1 MQFRTIRNHH
11 FMFHLH
17 EMISMFRMQW
27 NYERATPFAAFRS
40 ARQQDKERIQSELGE
55 CFLYI
60 LDTWWMQDGPP
71 TSLCTSL
78 FPTSLAAGSGWI
90 SSWPSHWTHDGLVQL
105 TCGTAEDAS
114 SKAPLDPRVPRSW
127 LFRKMFGG
135 SLGSVKKWVAMGKKK
150 RCVDSKD
157 PWWPLVARIFFEICF
172 FCLVCVCVWVT
183 IESLNQLNDGQ
194 MIDHPTQVLTMAR
207 VGFPT
212 SHSGLNFL

>member
-1 MQFRTIRNHH
+1 MQFWTNRNHH
-11 FMFHLH
+11 FMFHVH
-17 EMISMFRMQW
+17 EMMEMMSMFRMHW

-71 TSLCTSL
+71 TSLCSSL

-105 TCGTAEDAS
+105 TCGPSRATELAF
-114 SKAPLDPRVPRSW
+114 SKDVWGIPRQCQEV
-127 LFRKMFGG
+127 G
-135 SLGSVKKWVAMGKKK
+135 SHGKKM

-172 FCLVCVCVWVT
+172 FLWCVFVF
-183 IESLNQLNDGQ
+183 G
-194 MIDHPTQVLTMAR
+194 
-207 VGFPT
+207 
-212 SHSGLNFL
+212 